1 MMQHSLWLMV
11 GQPEGRGG
19 GDHLRLGK
27 GLSVA
32 HQVFAVG
39 PQVTPDAE
47 DIAQA
52 VLFAVTQPPK
62 ARVFM
67 IGMRPMSEPL

>member
-1 MMQHSLWLMV
+1 MKPARRGVKVSVVAPGGVHTHFAFGTGRTAGDPNLDRMM
-11 GQPEGRGG
+11 
-19 GDHLRLGK
+19 
-27 GLSVA
+27 
-32 HQVFAVG
+32 
-39 PQVTPDAE
+39 DAE
-47 DIAQA
+47 DIAEA